1 MHKQTLAVLCLFTL
15 LAGCSSKPQNPVDFV
30 TFHDEPLVKQ
40 VEDGMTMQRV
50 IAIGGTPSAMI
61 DMQRGGTCNN
71 YILNRDGHQQ
81 AYYVFFNESGL
92 VASKGFMTCEQY
104 QNNKNS

>member
-1 MHKQTLAVLCLFTL
+1 MHKQTLAVLCVFTL

-30 TFHDEPLVKQ
+30 TYREEPLVKQ

-61 DMQRGGTCNN
+61 DMPKGGICNN

-81 AYYVFFNESGL
+81 AYYVFFDESGH

-104 QNNKNS
+104 QNNKTS